1 MVETRMETDF
11 TAAKYNCG
19 CVFGI
24 VYWRRKLEQ
33 WVSWCKEVKFR
44 GSGERGMVDRR
55 RCRRRMTEAVG
66 IELRNC
72 VREVEKGLHSRMQNG
87 VTHKEDFVKVVP

>member
-1 MVETRMETDF
+1 MMETRMETDY

-44 GSGERGMVDRR
+44 GGVGREGWWIEDDGE
-55 RCRRRMTEAVG
+55 E
-66 IELRNC
+66 E
-72 VREVEKGLHSRMQNG
+72 
-87 VTHKEDFVKVVP
+87 